1 MHVKACKKTAKRRRA
16 AAFGLRKDG
25 VRLRLGCEKTVCG
38 SISPAITRHGA
49 AFGRWKDG
57 MRLRL
62 GGGKTAGGCVW
73 AVERR
78 QAAAFGR
85 WKDGTELHLGD
96 IAPAKN
102 GMRHN
107 VCGSRSFTTFPTSNG
122 DAFPTARQNTFP
134 CKKSTLHMEFYR
146 YAMHY
151 KIMVDFALREY
162 FNREQF
168 ITEETVDAEI
178 TVVMPVQRIHG
189 AEMWI
194 RNKLSNGPLRA

>member
-1 MHVKACKKTAKRRRA
+1 MCDVTGVLPRSLQCAKTRSHARKAPCTYTSHAAPKHV
-16 AAFGLRKDG
+16 
-25 VRLRLGCEKTVCG
+25 
-38 SISPAITRHGA
+38 P
-49 AFGRWKDG
+49 
-57 MRLRL
+57 M
-62 GGGKTAGGCVW
+62 
-73 AVERR
+73 
-78 QAAAFGR
+78 Q
-85 WKDGTELHLGD
+85 
-96 IAPAKN
+96 
-102 GMRHN
+102 
-107 VCGSRSFTTFPTSNG
+107 
-122 DAFPTARQNTFP
+122 
-134 CKKSTLHMEFYR
+134 KSTLHMQFYR

>member
-25 VRLRLGCEKTVCG
+25 VLRCVVCEKTARSCVW
-38 SISPAITRHGA
+38 AVERWHGA
-49 AFGRWKDG
+49 AFGRHCACKK
-57 MRLRL
+57 RH
-62 GGGKTAGGCVW
+62 AAQCVRQQEFYH
-73 AVERR
+73 VPHEQRR
-78 QAAAFGR
+78 CVPHAAP
-85 WKDGTELHLGD
+85 KHVPMQEKHL
-96 IAPAKN
+96 A
-102 GMRHN
+102 H
-107 VCGSRSFTTFPTSNG
+107 
-122 DAFPTARQNTFP
+122 AFPTARQNTFP
-134 CKKSTLHMEFYR
+134 CKNSTLHMQFYR

-151 KIMVDFALREY
+151 KIMVDFTLCEY

>member
-1 MHVKACKKTAKRRRA
+1 M
-16 AAFGLRKDG
+16 
-25 VRLRLGCEKTVCG
+25 
-38 SISPAITRHGA
+38 
-49 AFGRWKDG
+49 
-57 MRLRL
+57 
-62 GGGKTAGGCVW
+62 
-73 AVERR
+73 
-78 QAAAFGR
+78 
-85 WKDGTELHLGD
+85 GD
-96 IAPAKN
+96 IAPAKKTAC
-102 GMRHN
+102 GTMCAATGVLPRSPRATAMR
-107 VCGSRSFTTFPTSNG
+107 SPRSAKTRFHAKRRLAH
-122 DAFPTARQNTFP
+122 AFPTARQNTFP
-134 CKKSTLHMEFYR
+134 CKKSTLHMQFYR

>member
-1 MHVKACKKTAKRRRA
+1 MHVKPCKKA
-16 AAFGLRKDG
+16 AAGG
-25 VRLRLGCEKTVCG
+25 VWA
-38 SISPAITRHGA
+38 AITRHGA
-49 AFGRWKDG
+49 AFG
-57 MRLRL
+57 L
-62 GGGKTAGGCVW
+62 
-73 AVERR
+73 
-78 QAAAFGR
+78 Q
-85 WKDGTELHLGD
+85 KDGTELHLGCE
-96 IAPAKN
+96 K
-102 GMRHN
+102 
-107 VCGSRSFTTFPTSNG
+107 
-122 DAFPTARQNTFP
+122 TARSYVWAVERLRAAEYVLQQEFYHVPYSAPKHVPMQEKHLAHTLPTPHQNTFP
-134 CKKSTLHMEFYR
+134 CKKSTLHMQFYR

>member
-1 MHVKACKKTAKRRRA
+1 MHVKACKKTAKRRHR
-16 AAFGLRKDG
+16 
-25 VRLRLGCEKTVCG
+25 
-38 SISPAITRHGA
+38 A

-57 MRLRL
+57 
-62 GGGKTAGGCVW
+62 AGHNLC
-73 AVERR
+73 
-78 QAAAFGR
+78 
-85 WKDGTELHLGD
+85 GT
-96 IAPAKN
+96 
-102 GMRHN
+102 
-107 VCGSRSFTTFPTSNG
+107 RSFTTFPVSSG
-122 DAFPTARQNTFP
+122 DTFP
-134 CKKSTLHMEFYR
+134 CKKSTLHMQFYR

-151 KIMVDFALREY
+151 KIMVDFTLREY